1 MKAEQYIEL
10 QKQQDKQQTAELK
23 HLYAEYKKAAA
34 EAKKKCAEEK
44 IRIAEEFIEKETTKI
59 SEHICLVN
67 RSSVSD
73 WGTAFRIIASSKGET
88 PKKVWNPK
96 FFGCQGAWVRM
107 YDCK

>member
-10 QKQQDKQQTAELK
+10 QKEIDNQQTAELK
-23 HLYAEYKKAAA
+23 KLYDEYKKTAA

-59 SEHICLVN
+59 SENICLVN

-73 WGTAFRIIASSKGET
+73 WGIAFRIIASSKG
-88 PKKVWNPK
+88 
-96 FFGCQGAWVRM
+96 
-107 YDCK
+107 